1 MLKFLRGDGAWRLL
15 CLSWWQ
21 VEREQSAL
29 REGVLEPS
37 FTHGLEKQKGSG
49 GGKKVS
55 LHAPALQVTYAKS
68 IR

>member
-1 MLKFLRGDGAWRLL
+1 M
-15 CLSWWQ
+15 
-21 VEREQSAL
+21 EREQSAL

-37 FTHGLEKQKGSG
+37 FSKKQKGSG